1 MTFKEPPLPSA
12 VPLIHRHS
20 PIPSMP
26 QWRWSA
32 TALFALLLTLL
43 GHPAQTLAAEE
54 GVSNDAIRMG
64 GVMDLEGRSKGL
76 GQGMAAGIEA
86 ALKDVTIQHR
96 QLEFTVLNDSYNPE
110 KTVEATRQLVDSGVF
125 LVAGNVGTP
134 TAKVSLPILEK
145 QAIPAVGFFTG
156 AGLLRTSDK
165 THIVNYRASYTQEI
179 SAVIQGALEHD
190 IDASEVCAY
199 VQNDAYGMA
208 GIQGIINAIQ
218 GRKGSQEIIQSLEK
232 LLHMPGE
239 NPPRNGIGPVGV
251 YQRNTYLARPG
262 YTSIKQ
268 WEKNHG
274 THCRLVVTVGAYT
287 SVAKFIGYA
296 RYKQENWLF
305 SAVSFTGAE
314 NFKTALKEMNTDSG
328 VIMTQVV
335 PQLRSNLEI
344 VKKARQALGANFNS
358 VSLEG
363 YIVGRL
369 IVHGL
374 EHIEGGPTR
383 QRFLDAL
390 MGKSFDLGGLKM
402 DFSDDN
408 QGSDLVTLT
417 ILRRG
422 GWQPMQDSDWTGIH

>member
-1 MTFKEPPLPSA
+1 MTSKKPPRSLVIS
-12 VPLIHRHS
+12 LIHRH
-20 PIPSMP
+20 PSFP
-26 QWRWSA
+26 GKSQCKQSV
-32 TALFALLLTLL
+32 TAWLLLFSMLL
-43 GHPAQTLAAEE
+43 GHSAQAPAAEK

-76 GQGMAAGIEA
+76 GQGMSAGIEA
-86 ALKDVTIQHR
+86 ALKGVAIQHR
-96 QLEFTVLNDSYNPE
+96 KLEFTVLNDSYNPE
-110 KTVEATRQLVDSGVF
+110 KTIQATRQLVDSGVF

-134 TAKVSLPILEK
+134 TAKVSLPILRK

-156 AGLLRTSDK
+156 AGLLRTSEQ
-165 THIVNYRASYTQEI
+165 TNIINYRASYAQEI
-179 SAVIQGALEHD
+179 TAVIQGALEHD
-190 IDASEVCAY
+190 IDASAVCAY

-218 GRKGSQEIIQSLEK
+218 GRKGSQKIIQPLEK

-268 WEKNHG
+268 WEKKQG

-296 RYKQENWLF
+296 RYKQEDWLF

-314 NFKTALKEMNTDSG
+314 NFKTALKEMNIDGG

-335 PQLRSNLEI
+335 PQLHSNLEI
-344 VKKARQALGANFNS
+344 VKDARLALGANFNS

-369 IVHGL
+369 IIHGL
-374 EHIEGGPTR
+374 EHIDGMPTR
-383 QRFLDAL
+383 QRFIDAL
-390 MGKSFDLGGLKM
+390 LGKSFDLGGLKM
-402 DFSDDN
+402 NFRDDN

-417 ILRRG
+417 ILRSE
-422 GWQPMQDSDWTGIH
+422 GWQPMQHGDWTNIR

>member
-1 MTFKEPPLPSA
+1 MQHWKG
-12 VPLIHRHS
+12 
-20 PIPSMP
+20 
-26 QWRWSA
+26 SA
-32 TALFALLLTLL
+32 TTWLLLLLTLL
-43 GHPAQTLAAEE
+43 GHPAPTPAAEE
-54 GVSNDAIRMG
+54 GVSADAIRLG

-86 ALKDVTIQHR
+86 ALKDATIQHR

-134 TAKVSLPILEK
+134 TAKVSLPILKKEG
-145 QAIPAVGFFTG
+145 IPAVGFFTG
-156 AGLLRTSDK
+156 AGLLRTPNN
-165 THIVNYRASYTQEI
+165 THVVNYRASYTQEI
-179 SAVIQGALEHD
+179 SAVIQGALEHG

-232 LLHMPGE
+232 LLRMPGE
-239 NPPRNGIGPVGV
+239 HPPRNGVGPVGV

-262 YTSIKQ
+262 YTSIKN
-268 WEKNHG
+268 WEQKHG
-274 THCRLVVTVGAYT
+274 SHCRLVVTVGSYT

-314 NFKTALKEMNTDSG
+314 NFKTALKEMGVDSG

-335 PQLRSNLEI
+335 PQLRSNLKI
-344 VKKARQALGANFNS
+344 VKDARLALGADFNS

-369 IVHGL
+369 ILHGL
-374 EHIEGGPTR
+374 EHIDGEPTR
-383 QRFLDAL
+383 RRFLDAL
-390 MGKSFDLGGLKM
+390 LGKSFDLGGLKM

-408 QGSDLVTLT
+408 QGSDLVTMT

-422 GWQPMQDSDWTGIH
+422 GWQPMQDSDWAGVK